1 MDNFIIKKILK
12 EQLDERNNNPLDKRE
27 VKFFK
32 ILNREKHKYPTQKE
46 LLNYIRDMMVFI
58 GKSPSDARF
67 YYEVYTQ
74 NYRPEGDYEN
84 LTFDEFKNYKDFKQ
98 RRISNSTAYEYSSA
112 KMPFKGSN
120 LEGSWEVRRNNQ
132 WYYVVESYGWY
143 PIFLFINDKW
153 YGNIDSYSSSTAK
166 QMRNVNPTHYNTS
179 LKDEVT
185 YVRKVDLDNLIR
197 GLNYDEINQNRLDDF
212 IRNFKDVGK
221 SKLIT
226 IGRWGDNRKK
236 ARFRIMEMNKEDDI
250 LNITVY
256 VDKAGKMINN
266 KMVDNVEDYTEEF
279 ANEVEQGVEDYI
291 IRTYREYLT
300 PENTKFRFIHP

>member
-1 MDNFIIKKILK
+1 MGNFIIKKILK

-32 ILNREKHKYPTQKE
+32 ILNKEKHKYPTQKE

-120 LEGSWEVRRNNQ
+120 LEGSWEVNRKNQ

-143 PIFLFINDKW
+143 PIFLYINDKW

-166 QMRNVNPTHYNTS
+166 QMYKSNPTHYNTG

-185 YVRKVDLDNLIR
+185 YVRKVDLDNLMH
-197 GLNYDEINQNRLDDF
+197 GLSYDEINQNRLDDF
-212 IRNFKDVGK
+212 IRNFKDMGK

-256 VDKAGKMINN
+256 VDKAGKVINN

-300 PENTKFRFIHP
+300 PETTKFRFIHP

>member
-1 MDNFIIKKILK
+1 MGNFKVRKIIK
-12 EQLDERNNNPLDKRE
+12 EQFEKSGDKPLGKRE
-27 VKFFK
+27 IIFFK
-32 ILNREKHKYPTQKE
+32 RLNKEKHKYPTQKE
-46 LLNYIRDMMVFI
+46 LLNHIREMMPFI
-58 GKSPSDARF
+58 GKSPADGRL

-84 LTFDEFKNYKDFKQ
+84 ITIDEFKNYRDFKQ
-98 RRISNSTAYEYSSA
+98 KKITNSTAYEYSSG
-112 KMPFKGSN
+112 KIPFKGSN
-120 LEGSWEVRRNNQ
+120 LEGFWDVNNKNN

-166 QMRNVNPTHYNTS
+166 QMSNVNPTHYNS
-179 LKDEVT
+179 GLKDDVT
-185 YVRKVDLDNLIR
+185 YVRKVDLDNLMH
-197 GLNYDEINQNRLDDF
+197 GLSYDEINQNRINDF
-212 IRNFKDVGK
+212 VDNFDNIGQ

-226 IGRWGDNRKK
+226 IGRWGNDRKK
-236 ARFRIMEMNKEDDI
+236 ARFRIMEIKKEGDV

-256 VDKAGKMINN
+256 VDKAGKVVNN
-266 KMVDNVEDYTEEF
+266 KMVDRVEDYTQDF
-279 ANEVEQGVEDYI
+279 ANDIEEGVRDYI